1 MSTGSI
7 RTDDVVVTD
16 DQVPDP
22 NGLLLSP
29 DDKKL
34 YVISTERARGPAAKA
49 TYTSVMLGRTTK
61 RSNEQLFTDFI
72 IDRVKCGP
80 DDALRRRR

>member
-1 MSTGSI
+1 MSTESI

-34 YVISTERARGPAAKA
+34 YVISTERARSIP
-49 TYTSVMLGRTTK
+49 GRFGK
-61 RSNEQLFTDFI
+61 GDIYVCN
-72 IDRVKCGP
+72 VGP
-80 DDALRRRR
+80 DNKALQ